1 MNTTGQKK
9 QPSLPSRGK
18 VDISKLFG
26 RKPIKQSSEGIEKL
40 RSDIDSTLEQKLFQ
54 WENASSWDFEL
65 PETVFTGNEV
75 PV

>member
-1 MNTTGQKK
+1 MNTNQKK
-9 QPSLPSRGK
+9 QPNLPSREK

-26 RKPIKQSSEGIEKL
+26 RKPSKKLNEGIEKL
-40 RSDIDSTLEQKLFQ
+40 KSDIDSTLEQKLFQ

-65 PETVFTGNEV
+65 PETVFTGEEA